1 MKKVTVTIQYDDT
14 KLSSIKYYLEK
25 KGLDVQEELSKSLD
39 TLFNRVV
46 PAQVREFIAVQN
58 GEEPAPQSK
67 EKGRKNP
74 KPKAEI
80 EGE

>member
-58 GEEPAPQSK
+58 GEIPEPTAK
-67 EKGRKNP
+67 TKGNNSAKS
-74 KPKAEI
+74 
-80 EGE
+80 

>member
-1 MKKVTVTIQYDDT
+1 MVTIQYDDT
-14 KLSSIKYYLEK
+14 KLNSIKYYLEK
-25 KGLDVQEELSKSLD
+25 KNADVQEELTKALDSLY
-39 TLFNRVV
+39 NRVV
-46 PAQVREFIAVQN
+46 PMQVREFIAVQN

-67 EKGRKNP
+67 AKGRKNP